1 MFLANKELEK
11 LKNNVFSDDVNDVIV
26 GEVSYELRIGNEAY
40 LSGTNKLIN
49 VKKKGYVTI
58 QPGMFAALVTYER
71 VKIPTNKIG
80 FISLKFSLK
89 SQGLVNISGFHVDP
103 GYKGRLVFTVF
114 NISPHPIVLRYKQE
128 AFLLFLA
135 DITSEISYKGK
146 PYEKIGSKIMT
157 PLTGEQL
164 NFVQVES
171 KIKSIDARVNML
183 IGTGIALFG
192 VLIGIIVR
200 LLTQGHH

>member
-1 MFLANKELEK
+1 LFLNQNIRL
-11 LKNNVFSDDVNDVIV
+11 
-26 GEVSYELRIGNEAY
+26 
-40 LSGTNKLIN
+40 T
-49 VKKKGYVTI
+49 
-58 QPGMFAALVTYER
+58 FAF
-71 VKIPTNKIG
+71 KI
-80 FISLKFSLK
+80 
-89 SQGLVNISGFHVDP
+89 
-103 GYKGRLVFTVF
+103 VF
-114 NISPHPIVLRYKQE
+114 NGLHKKL
-128 AFLLFLA
+128 
-135 DITSEISYKGK
+135 
-146 PYEKIGSKIMT
+146 T